1 MIRERSGPAHP
12 GVRFPPP
19 LLFVA
24 GWLIGL
30 ALDRWVFAIHIA
42 GNGGDRAPLAILGWL
57 GIVSGLAFAA
67 WGAITFRRAR
77 TAIVPFRPA
86 RTVVASGPY
95 RWSRNPMYVGLSAL
109 YVGLAVLL
117 NAGWPLILLPLVLT
131 ALWFLVIRREEGYLT
146 HAFGDEYIRYQ
157 QRVRRWL

>member
-1 MIRERSGPAHP
+1 MIGDRSGPAHP

-19 LLFVA
+19 LLFAA
-24 GWLIGL
+24 GLLTGL
-30 ALDRWVFAIHIA
+30 ALDRWVFTIPIV
-42 GNGGDRAPLAILGWL
+42 GGESDRAPLTLLGWL
-57 GIVSGLAFAA
+57 VLVAGVAFAA
-67 WGAITFRRAR
+67 WGMITFRRAR

-95 RWSRNPMYVGLSAL
+95 RWSRNPMYVGLTAL
-109 YVGLAVLL
+109 YAGLAVLL

-131 ALWFLVIRREEGYLT
+131 ALWFLVIRREERYLA